1 MYNPLTMP
9 PDLLY
14 AHQKLDKAV
23 EKAYGR
29 SFRND
34 SERIIALFNKYS
46 SIDSPLFIE
55 RYRR

>member
-1 MYNPLTMP
+1 MP